1 MRRPPG
7 TTSMELN
14 LAPMVDVMMCL
25 LIFFMVAT
33 KMVQQETSKID
44 LPTARAAREL
54 DASLLADRLV
64 INIRAADDPAAPPT
78 YLIRE
83 HALDGAQVIEQIRR
97 ESTLNPRLNC
107 VLRADKSVAYRFVEN
122 VLAGCLA
129 SGVQNIAFSAA
140 TSEEAKP

>member
-1 MRRPPG
+1 MRRPLH
-7 TTSMELN
+7 TTPMELN

-33 KMVQQETSKID
+33 KMVQQETSSID
-44 LPTARAAREL
+44 LPPARSAREL
-54 DASLLADRLV
+54 DSALLADRLV
-64 INIRAADDPAAPPT
+64 INIRAAADPAAAPT

-83 HALDGAQVIEQIRR
+83 QPLDETSVVELIAREAAANAQ
-97 ESTLNPRLNC
+97 LNC
-107 VLRADKSVAYRFVEN
+107 VLRADKSVHYRYIED

-140 TSEEAKP
+140 TEETTP